1 VARDMCPGLLPL
13 RPVTLDNVFIKT
25 VSGVPLIIG
34 QRSIIGKIVF
44 LYKEENIVKNI
55 VKNHGKT
62 PPVAV
67 RGSCPRSVST
77 CRISRSSCV
86 R

>member
-1 VARDMCPGLLPL
+1 MARDMCPGLLPL

-44 LYKEENIVKNI
+44 LYKEENIVKN
-55 VKNHGKT
+55 T
-62 PPVAV
+62 L
-67 RGSCPRSVST
+67 
-77 CRISRSSCV
+77 
-86 R
+86 